1 MGGGSEVGEKCVDVE
16 LVLAWHADGWIVEGK
31 AKGVIVDDSSVFE
44 LSRWMDDDAINQN
57 RVDCGLE
64 CGTVF
69 LGEGN
74 RWHKWMKEVSG
85 GDYGKWRG
93 SLP

>member
-1 MGGGSEVGEKCVDVE
+1 M
-16 LVLAWHADGWIVEGK
+16 EGK

-44 LSRWMDDDAINQN
+44 VSRWMDDDAINQN

-74 RWHKWMKEVSG
+74 RWHK
-85 GDYGKWRG
+85 
-93 SLP
+93 